1 MDVPKS
7 SLGFPAHG
15 PLYCPRCDRAYT
27 TPKGA
32 KRIDTI
38 ERLKKHVALQHPD
51 HDPEWFDTY
60 PHPEEDNT

>member
-1 MDVPKS
+1 MDVQKS
-7 SLGFPAHG
+7 PLGFPTQG
-15 PLYCPRCDRAYT
+15 QLYCPRCDRVFIT
-27 TPKGA
+27 QNE

-60 PHPEEDNT
+60 PHGKEETIG